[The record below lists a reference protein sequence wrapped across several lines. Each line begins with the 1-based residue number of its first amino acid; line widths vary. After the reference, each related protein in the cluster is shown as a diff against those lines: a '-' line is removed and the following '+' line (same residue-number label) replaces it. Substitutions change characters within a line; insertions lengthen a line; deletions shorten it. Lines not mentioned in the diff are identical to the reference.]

1 MAMFDKFVK
10 DIKDFKASVSRYISP
25 GGIIMSGVSSSFHF
39 DFFFFLFSFFFLNKK
54 NHHFISLEKFVL
66 ALLTCEVNDV
76 IGRTCGLETCY

>member
-10 DIKDFKASVSRYISP
+10 DIKDFKASVSRCISP

-39 DFFFFLFSFFFLNKK
+39 DFEKKKKSSFYFFRKVCPCVAN
-54 NHHFISLEKFVL
+54 
-66 ALLTCEVNDV
+66 CDVNDV

>member
-10 DIKDFKASVSRYISP
+10 DIKDFKASVLRFISP
-25 GGIIMSGVSSSFHF
+25 GGIIMSGVGSSFHF
-39 DFFFFLFSFFFLNKK
+39 DFKKK